1 MAIIAK
7 DNSNGLGV
15 FELVE
20 AGVHLALCYAVVDL
34 GTQKENY
41 QNEIKLQR
49 KVRLIFELPNLTK
62 EFKPGEGQKPFSIG
76 KEYTLSLSS
85 KSNLYKDL
93 VSWRGKPFT
102 EEELEGFDLS
112 KLLGKPCQ
120 IQIIHKQG
128 KNGDYAAVQSIT
140 SIMKGTTFP
149 KTTVNPLIEFSVDD
163 FSKSVFES
171 LPEYLRKKIE
181 ESIEYKEGI
190 LKERYAKDSG
200 ENSEDPIF

>member
-7 DNSNGLGV
+7 DNGSGQG
-15 FELVE
+15 FELIE
-20 AGVHLALCYAVVDL
+20 AGVHLGLCYGVIDL

-62 EFKPGEGQKPFSIG
+62 EFKAGEGKRPFSIS

-93 VSWRGKPFT
+93 VSWRGKQFT

-120 IQIIHKQG
+120 IQVIHKQG
-128 KNGDYAAVQSIT
+128 KNGDYAALQSIT
-140 SIMKGTTFP
+140 SIMKGSTYP
-149 KTTVNPLIEFSVDD
+149 KETVNPLIEFSVDD
-163 FSKSVFES
+163 FSKSKFES

-181 ESIEYKEGI
+181 ESIEFREGI
-190 LKERYAKDSG
+190 LKEKYSSKD
-200 ENSEDPIF
+200 EVNSDDPIF

>member
-7 DNSNGLGV
+7 DNSAGAS
-15 FELVE
+15 FELIE
-20 AGVHLALCYAVVDL
+20 AGVHLALCYGVIDL
-34 GTQKENY
+34 GTQKENF
-41 QNEIKLQR
+41 QGEEKLQR

-62 EFKPGEGQKPFSIG
+62 EFKAGEGQKPFSIG

-93 VSWRGKPFT
+93 VSWRAKEFT

-120 IQIIHKQG
+120 VQVIHKQG
-128 KNGDYAAVQSIT
+128 KNGDYAMLQNIT
-140 SIMKGTTFP
+140 SIMKGSNYP
-149 KTTVNPLIEFSVDD
+149 KSTVNEQVEFSVNE
-163 FSKSVFES
+163 FSKAKFEK

-181 ESIEYKEGI
+181 ESIEYKEGM
-190 LKERYAKDSG
+190 LKERYPAP

>member
-1 MAIIAK
+1 MLRSGRLRNAK
-7 DNSNGLGV
+7 R
-15 FELVE
+15 
-20 AGVHLALCYAVVDL
+20 
-34 GTQKENY
+34 
-41 QNEIKLQR
+41 KLSKRNQTAE
-49 KVRLIFELPNLTK
+49 KGQINFELPNLTK

-128 KNGDYAAVQSIT
+128 KMGIMQQS
-140 SIMKGTTFP
+140 SQ
-149 KTTVNPLIEFSVDD
+149 
-163 FSKSVFES
+163 
-171 LPEYLRKKIE
+171 LRQ
-181 ESIEYKEGI
+181 S
-190 LKERYAKDSG
+190 
-200 ENSEDPIF
+200 